1 MDSCIY
7 KDLMQKNQK
16 GFVRQTN
23 DNSCIKSN
31 CNYDRDNA
39 TAAEVSNVLKEKEFD
54 NCESLLTQLASSSHL
69 RAYKNILTSFGIFF
83 CLQTISN
90 DFRIHKK

>member
-7 KDLMQKNQK
+7 KDLIQENQK
-16 GFVRQTN
+16 GFACQT
-23 DNSCIKSN
+23 DKNSRIKYN
-31 CNYDRDNA
+31 CNSDKDKA
-39 TAAEVSNVLKEKEFD
+39 TATEIKEKEFD

>member
-7 KDLMQKNQK
+7 KDLIQENQQ
-16 GFVRQTN
+16 GFVCQTN

-31 CNYDRDNA
+31 CNSEIDKA
-39 TAAEVSNVLKEKEFD
+39 TTTEIKEKEFN
-54 NCESLLTQLASSSHL
+54 NCESLLTQLASSNHI

>member
-7 KDLMQKNQK
+7 KDFIQENQE

-23 DNSCIKSN
+23 DNCSIKSN
-31 CNYDRDNA
+31 CNSDIDKARA
-39 TAAEVSNVLKEKEFD
+39 TEIKEKEFY

-83 CLQTISN
+83 FLQTISN